1 MNEMNNT
8 NVTNANEVGNPIN
21 NQINQTNNQTIASTN
36 PTNPAPQAPSGP
48 TPTTQTPSST
58 NNNEPPVENIKMKE
72 QPITQKTQQPQKTP
86 KGIFVVFIL
95 LIGFIFCLPYIN
107 EYEQHQK
114 TKEQQEKLEQQLQ
127 NQEQQNQDE
136 DNQTPKLTTTV
147 CTKQAV
153 DQGEYTL
160 TEEQDINHKDDKI
173 VSVDIRSTRVYKQE
187 DEAYEMMKESC
198 QAQADPLAN
207 PTHDGY
213 SLDCEIDNLSITLTK
228 SYDLELFESFT
239 SGTGEVVTAPY
250 EYNASL
256 SETLKTLTTS
266 GMTCQ

>member
-8 NVTNANEVGNPIN
+8 NITNSNEVD
-21 NQINQTNNQTIASTN
+21 NQTVANN
-36 PTNPAPQAPSGP
+36 PTPQNTSGP
-48 TPTTQTPSST
+48 TSITPTPTQA
-58 NNNEPPVENIKMKE
+58 NNNVPPVENVKMKE
-72 QPITQKTQQPQKTP
+72 QPNTQKTQQPQKTP

-114 TKEQQEKLEQQLQ
+114 TKQQQEQLEQQLQ
-127 NQEQQNQDE
+127 NQEQQNQED
-136 DNQTPKLTTTV
+136 DNQAPKLTTTI
-147 CTKQAV
+147 CTKQPT

-160 TEEQDINHKDDKI
+160 TEEQEINHREDKI
-173 VSVDIRSTRVYKQE
+173 VSVDVRSTRVYKQE
-187 DEAYEMMKESC
+187 DDAYKMMKESC
-198 QAQADPLAN
+198 QTQADPLAN

-213 SLDCEIDNLSITLTK
+213 SIDCEIDDLSITLTK

-239 SGTGEVVTAPY
+239 SETGEMVTAPY
-250 EYNASL
+250 EYNSSL
-256 SETLKTLTTS
+256 NEALKTLTTS